1 MIWIGCALH
10 YQINFGTPHF
20 DPKAQLTT
28 AQVKLLSIDQTW
40 KIECAFLE
48 SLVDGS
54 GSSKLEEDFLALLPT
69 AEGGSSLEQ
78 AIQKAQILASGKL
91 AQFAAAGAVGSVKA
105 GLKLL
110 VCMQD
115 GPAPSI
121 PGNPS
126 HFLQSVFSRLGFF
139 AIKEVTIEGK
149 KTIMRGKAA
158 VEYQWAAVQKMDS
171 ASMKLTDLELL
182 CVFGFLLAGT
192 EQVKIAAL
200 AGGVF
205 KSALHS
211 QGSYGDVPGPVKGS
225 KATASQVTVA
235 SCIHEAASMFK

>member
-1 MIWIGCALH
+1 MH
-10 YQINFGTPHF
+10 YHITSGTPYF

-40 KIECAFLE
+40 KIECAFLG

-69 AEGGSSLEQ
+69 DEGGLSLEQ
-78 AIQKAQILASGKL
+78 AIQKAQILTSSKL
-91 AQFAAAGAVGSVKA
+91 AKVAAAGAVGSVMA

-110 VCMQD
+110 VCVQD
-115 GPAPSI
+115 GQAPSI
-121 PGNPS
+121 PANPS
-126 HFLQSVFSRLGFF
+126 DFLQSVFGRLGFF

-149 KTIMRGKAA
+149 STAMRGKAA

-171 ASMKLTDLELL
+171 ASMNLKDLELL
-182 CVFGFLLAGT
+182 CVFGFLLAKT
-192 EQVKIAAL
+192 EQVKIALL
-200 AGGVF
+200 ASGVS

-211 QGSYGDVPGPVKGS
+211 QGNQGDVPGPSKGS
-225 KATASQVTVA
+225 KAKTTEVAVA

>member
-1 MIWIGCALH
+1 MHCYHIS
-10 YQINFGTPHF
+10 FGTPYF
-20 DPKAQLTT
+20 DPEAQLTT

-54 GSSKLEEDFLALLPT
+54 GSSRLEEDFLALLPT
-69 AEGGSSLEQ
+69 AEGGLSLEQ
-78 AIQKAQILASGKL
+78 AIQKAQILASGRL
-91 AQFAAAGAVGSVKA
+91 AQFAAAGALGSVKA

-110 VCMQD
+110 VCMQE
-115 GPAPSI
+115 GQAPSI

-126 HFLQSVFSRLGFF
+126 PFLQSVFSRLGFF
-139 AIKEVTIEGK
+139 ATKEVTIEGK

-158 VEYQWAAVQKMDS
+158 VENQWAAVQKMES
-171 ASMKLTDLELL
+171 ASMSLKDLELL
-182 CVFGFLLAGT
+182 CVYGFLLAEA

-211 QGSYGDVPGPVKGS
+211 QSSQGDAPGPS
-225 KATASQVTVA
+225 KASKAKTSQVTVA